1 MVKAFFFFFSP
12 VDDVEAPVTYCPV
25 IYFLNRS
32 MLFKENTQSYPRK
45 YTKKAQIAYTFF
57 FFPFALTNVV
67 YLKLVRNMINLGD
80 QTWKRKVISPE
91 LGNFAAYC
99 IINIVLLYEKSCSEA
114 FDLSYLD

>member
-1 MVKAFFFFFSP
+1 MVKAFFFFSP

-57 FFPFALTNVV
+57 FFFLCTN
-67 YLKLVRNMINLGD
+67 
-80 QTWKRKVISPE
+80 KRS
-91 LGNFAAYC
+91 L
-99 IINIVLLYEKSCSEA
+99 SEA
-114 FDLSYLD
+114 CKECDKFRRSDMEKESYIT